1 MYEGRSEVGQAHCC
15 IGKIDLHSKVR
26 RLTGSFTADDSLDLD
41 QTKAWKWYVQ
51 QNVHLNSSSLL
62 RNDWVKGSRDW
73 QHVTLSNIVTRYH
86 IHKLEQ

>member
-1 MYEGRSEVGQAHCC
+1 MGCGDRQERQASGSQRHSGELYEGGEGRTEDSNMYEGRSEVGQAHCC

-51 QNVHLNSSSLL
+51 QN
-62 RNDWVKGSRDW
+62 R
-73 QHVTLSNIVTRYH
+73 TLE
-86 IHKLEQ
+86 L